1 MTMSYCEFLCK
12 FSLRDV
18 RGVYVYTHYIEVA
31 TFVWCA
37 LRAIERSFEM
47 KRRVVNKLDDYVRR
61 LVILAIYKHILN
73 IPPLFASQIR

>member
-1 MTMSYCEFLCK
+1 MSFHWGM
-12 FSLRDV
+12 RG
-18 RGVYVYTHYIEVA
+18 GVYVCTHYIEVA

-37 LRAIERSFEM
+37 LRAIEGSLEM
-47 KRRVVNKLDDYVRR
+47 EWRVVNKLDNYVRR